1 VLVLVASKPDTVLA
15 SKLLVSKPDTV
26 LATEAGARGARE
38 AREVTSTGAEAP
50 VEVKEAVEEAPADS
64 TLSLEMQACMLEDAE
79 EVGGGGLDPLTLEA
93 PGAAGRILED
103 MEAGVATEARVAGP
117 GEVTTGMLADTSL

>member
-1 VLVLVASKPDTVLA
+1 VLVLVVSKPDTVLA

-26 LATEAGARGARE
+26 LAIEAGARWARK

-64 TLSLEMQACMLEDAE
+64 TLSLGMQACRPEDAE
-79 EVGGGGLDPLTLEA
+79 EVGGGGLDPFILEA
-93 PGAAGRILED
+93 PGAAGADSGGHGGRGGNRGQSSWTWRGHHRN
-103 MEAGVATEARVAGP
+103 AGGY
-117 GEVTTGMLADTSL
+117 